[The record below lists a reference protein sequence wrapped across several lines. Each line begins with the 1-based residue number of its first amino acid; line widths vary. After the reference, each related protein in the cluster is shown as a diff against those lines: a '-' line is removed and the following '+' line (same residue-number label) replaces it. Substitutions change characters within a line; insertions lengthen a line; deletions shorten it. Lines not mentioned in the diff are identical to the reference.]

1 MMNGNA
7 KKFETKCLA
16 IRPNAEEIR
25 YTFFC
30 KSSLGGENTKSYKN
44 SCFDMMTT
52 QNNK

>member
-25 YTFFC
+25 YTFFV
-30 KSSLGGENTKSYKN
+30 KVHQEGKIQKFTKIAALI
-44 SCFDMMTT
+44 
-52 QNNK
+52 

>member
-30 KSSLGGENTKSYKN
+30 KGSLGGKIQKFTKIAALI
-44 SCFDMMTT
+44 
-52 QNNK
+52 